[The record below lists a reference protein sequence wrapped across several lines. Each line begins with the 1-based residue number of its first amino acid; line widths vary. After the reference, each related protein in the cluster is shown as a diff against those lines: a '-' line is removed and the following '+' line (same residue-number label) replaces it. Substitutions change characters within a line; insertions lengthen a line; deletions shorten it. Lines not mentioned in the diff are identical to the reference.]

1 MATLNKLV
9 AWGFSIISFSQAQA
23 FELRVHGVVTEYL
36 SGSVITNA
44 LVRVYKDGVKQN
56 AEETGILGLYAVKLD
71 NNARYVIRFS
81 APGHQTKCFSVD
93 THGLAWEGDNKTKD
107 LFVEMTLFERIS
119 DMDLN
124 YFDLPMG
131 MARFQPATGL
141 VTWDEEYDSR
151 IRAEVQAIMGEYE
164 RRMTATA
171 DASSSKGSDQ
181 AVRSKHSLRAR

>member
-1 MATLNKLV
+1 VQAYTLK
-9 AWGFSIISFSQAQA
+9 
-23 FELRVHGVVTEYL
+23 VHGVVTEYL
-36 SGSVITNA
+36 SGAVITNA
-44 LVRVYKDGVKQN
+44 LVRVYKDGVKQK

-93 THGLAWEGDNKTKD
+93 THGLAWEGDARVKD
-107 LFVEMTLFERIS
+107 LFVEMTLFERIP

-141 VTWDEEYDSR
+141 VTWDDEYDAR
-151 IRAEVQAIMGEYE
+151 IRSEVQSIMAEYE

-171 DASSSKGSDQ
+171 DASDPKRVDLSSV
-181 AVRSKHSLRAR
+181 ARHSVSAR

>member
-1 MATLNKLV
+1 MALGFAIMTLSHV
-9 AWGFSIISFSQAQA
+9 QA

-36 SGSVITNA
+36 SGTVITNA
-44 LVRVYKDGVKQN
+44 LVRVYKDGVKQQ
-56 AEETGILGLYAVKLD
+56 AEETGILGLYAVKLE

-81 APGHQTKCFSVD
+81 APGHQTKCFSLD
-93 THGLAWEGDNKTKD
+93 THGLAWEGENKTKD

-119 DMDLN
+119 DMDLS

-141 VTWDEEYDSR
+141 VTWDEAYDSR
-151 IRAEVQAIMGEYE
+151 IRAEVQSIMSEYE

-171 DASSSKGSDQ
+171 DASASTGPDG
-181 AVRSKHSLRAR
+181 ALRSKHSIAAR